1 MKDKVS
7 KSVHCVSWVAVILS
21 AVATVMCVSIIRDQ
35 SGWAAIGF
43 SFFVAPA
50 LVGGSLLL
58 GVIPSGILYYRGRQ
72 RIDLLSLWMSS
83 TAGLAVAVE
92 AVVIHQFPMSGC

>member
-1 MKDKVS
+1 
-7 KSVHCVSWVAVILS
+7 
-21 AVATVMCVSIIRDQ
+21 
-35 SGWAAIGF
+35 
-43 SFFVAPA
+43 
-50 LVGGSLLL
+50 
-58 GVIPSGILYYRGRQ
+58 VIPSGILYYRGRQ